1 MNKIKKIL
9 AEAMKYIIFIV
20 ASTIWL
26 IFMLFAMNYNVFAST
41 SISDYTN
48 VADDL
53 MNVSD
58 FDFADF
64 PSLDF
69 YDVYDKNNDVDITND
84 VPYVQVIQIAE
95 SSSNE
100 LYIYTY
106 QPINETVEILCS
118 SVKISADFSS
128 DSNIKNIKV
137 YYLELLST
145 YKTFCKYVVKDFE
158 VCSEAYRYYNIV
170 SIYRYFNKDLDNSVV
185 GGEITEKDISVGQ
198 QWCAYYLN
206 DKLIYEMN
214 TFNTLELDIIYSGN
228 LEFKN
233 GITWGNLLGSFKRGL
248 AWFVCFNCEE
258 YIIKKIF
265 DADLTYQIR
274 EMSYSTG
281 FLIDPIP
288 TYYPYGSNYDDNQAI
303 KKGDTD
309 YETGGFSE
317 FKKPLTKD
325 DVGTFEGEGL
335 CAKNYSWNRISSS
348 SDFIRNIEKQN
359 IDCSDEM
366 KKQINN
372 SQWVFA
378 FLETEQTS
386 TVGSVTTYFSKDVGN
401 ISILRLHFMDINKTY
416 NLGVVA
422 DKINPD
428 NISDGLGSGLDL
440 DIFDETFQKIMMLI
454 GIIVLIVLLCV
465 CAPLL
470 NVIITVGKVLFKA
483 IGFVISLPFKLIGS
497 LFGSKKK
504 F

>member
-1 MNKIKKIL
+1 MNKIKKIS
-9 AEAMKYIIFIV
+9 AEAMKYIVFIV

-26 IFMLFAMNYNVFAST
+26 IFMLFVMNYSVFAST

-53 MNVSD
+53 MSVSD

-84 VPYVQVIQIAE
+84 IPYVQVIQIAE

-128 DSNIKNIKV
+128 NSNIKNIKV
-137 YYLELLST
+137 YYLELVST
-145 YKTFCKYVVKDFE
+145 YKTLCKYVVKDFE

-170 SIYRYFNKDLDNSVV
+170 SIYRYFNEDLDNNVV

-206 DKLIYEMN
+206 DKIIYEMN
-214 TFNTLELDIIYSGN
+214 TFETLKLDVGFSSHI
-228 LEFKN
+228 EFQN
-233 GITWGNLLGSFKRGL
+233 GITWGNLLGSFKSGL

-258 YIIKKIF
+258 YIIKKIY
-265 DADLTYQIR
+265 DADLTYRIR
-274 EMSYSTG
+274 DMSYSYG
-281 FLIDPIP
+281 LGLDGSPNYGKWSDDIP
-288 TYYPYGSNYDDNQAI
+288 VYL
-303 KKGDTD
+303 TD
-309 YETGGFSE
+309 
-317 FKKPLTKD
+317 KD
-325 DVGTFEGEGL
+325 IGIFEGEGL
-335 CAKNYSWNRISSS
+335 GAKNYSWNRISTSAE
-348 SDFIRNIEKQN
+348 FIENMKKQN
-359 IDCSDEM
+359 IEFVAEDRET
-366 KKQINN
+366 ILEN
-372 SQWVFA
+372 QWVFT
-378 FLETEQTS
+378 FLETEETFD
-386 TVGSVTTYFSKDVGN
+386 SVSGTTTTFTKDVGN
-401 ISILRLHFMDINKTY
+401 ISILRLHFMDINHRIY

-422 DKINPD
+422 DKIDPD
-428 NISDGLGSGLDL
+428 NIASGLGSGLDL
-440 DIFDETFQKIMMLI
+440 NIFDEMFQKIMMLI

-470 NVIITVGKVLFKA
+470 NIIITVGKVLFKA

-497 LFGSKKK
+497 LFGNKKK